1 MSEDQALLNRLS
13 DLLAQC
19 EDGAYR
25 LSSVVKEVSTLIRHR
40 SYSETE
46 VIPFPRRSDE
56 NN

>member
-13 DLLAQC
+13 ELLAQC
-19 EDGAYR
+19 ENGVGLLQFA
-25 LSSVVKEVSTLIRHR
+25 VKEVSTLIRHR